1 MKRLTVVLVAALAVG
16 ALTGQALAG
25 GGGLKPVS
33 PTVAKQIAADG
44 PYPASSVGIS
54 LYSDT
59 VTSTRGAVIQKRGC
73 AQTNYF
79 PRNSRAVFR
88 MWAVDG
94 KTGQPITDA
103 DVQYVYIKIPGLPN
117 QALTW
122 GGHGSGASKVY
133 FWSLGWGVPVDYPL
147 GAVNFRI
154 VLKTTD
160 GRFGVYTQPQV
171 DGSQMTVTT

>member
-1 MKRLTVVLVAALAVG
+1 MKRVIVVLAAALAVG
-16 ALTGQALAG
+16 AVAGQALAG

-33 PTVAKQIAADG
+33 PAVAKQIAAD
-44 PYPASSVGIS
+44 PYPANNVSIS
-54 LYSDT
+54 MYSDT
-59 VTSTRGAVIQKRGC
+59 VTSTRGAVVQKRGC

-79 PRNSRAVFR
+79 PRNSRVVFR

-94 KTGQPITDA
+94 KTGQPISDA
-103 DVQYVYIKIPGLPN
+103 DIQYVYIKIPGQPN

-122 GGHGSGASKVY
+122 GGHGATGAKVY

-147 GAVNFRI
+147 GVVNFRI
-154 VLKTTD
+154 VLKTND
-160 GRFGVYTQPQV
+160 GRFGVFTQPQI